1 MFDASSGR
9 AAARC
14 GEASST
20 PRASPRPAELPEPDK
35 RVPTPVIAAAVLCA
49 AELRAV
55 ARTAMASQVV
65 EGQRRVGIISEM
77 LPGCRLGS
85 VCALALLFCF
95 LGSTHSESECGRET
109 LVWAKVS

>member
-1 MFDASSGR
+1 M
-9 AAARC
+9 
-14 GEASST
+14 
-20 PRASPRPAELPEPDK
+20 
-35 RVPTPVIAAAVLCA
+35 IAAAVLCA

-55 ARTAMASQVV
+55 ATTAMASQVVV

-109 LVWAKVS
+109 LVWAKES